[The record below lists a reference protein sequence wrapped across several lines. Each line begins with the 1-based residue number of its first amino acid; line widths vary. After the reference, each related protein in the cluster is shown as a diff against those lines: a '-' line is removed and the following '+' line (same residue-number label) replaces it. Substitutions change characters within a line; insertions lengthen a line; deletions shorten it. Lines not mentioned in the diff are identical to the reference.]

1 MNDDQQN
8 KDADWQ
14 NESTD
19 PGGLFIPQKDQEK
32 LDEDGASPAAPLQA
46 SEDAKEPQD
55 YPTTDTDV
63 DAGGAY
69 YAGMAD
75 ESGYMPEPEGDDDK
89 PSPLAPG
96 V

>member
-1 MNDDQQN
+1 MNDDQQQ
-8 KDADWQ
+8 KDEDWQ

-19 PGGLFIPQKDQEK
+19 PGGLFIPGQDQEK
-32 LDEDGASPAAPLQA
+32 LDEDGSSPAAPAQT
-46 SEDAKEPQD
+46 SDDAVEPKD

-75 ESGYMPEPEGDDDK
+75 ESGYTPEPEDDDDK

>member
-1 MNDDQQN
+1 MNDDQQR
-8 KDADWQ
+8 KDEDWQ

-19 PGGLFIPQKDQEK
+19 PGGLFIPGQDQEK
-32 LDEDGASPAAPLQA
+32 LAEDGVSPASPTETVA
-46 SEDAKEPQD
+46 DANEPKD
-55 YPTTDTDV
+55 YPTTDTEV

-75 ESGYMPEPEGDDDK
+75 ESGYTPEPQDDDDK